1 VVWSN
6 TSSTN
11 IKKLQVIQ
19 NKAARVALSCGFRSN
34 VDKMH
39 EILLWFKVKN
49 RLVYSLMVFL
59 YNVITHKTPLTL
71 YTKLS
76 FSIDTHHYPT
86 RHAVGGSFILPKV
99 KTKSIQRSVGYRAMC
114 EWNSL
119 PNTIKQQNTLY
130 GFKISLK
137 KYITFKEI

>member
-1 VVWSN
+1 MGNTLSVIKRCAKHFTPQIVKQVLHALFFSHLDYCSVVWSN
-6 TSSTN
+6 TSSLN

-39 EILLWFKVKN
+39 ESLLWFKVKN

-59 YNVITHKTPLTL
+59 YNVITNKTPFTL

-76 FSIDTHHYPT
+76 LSIDTHHYPT
-86 RHAVGGSFILPKV
+86 RHAVGGSFILPRV
-99 KTKSIQRSVGYRAMC
+99 KI
-114 EWNSL
+114 NS
-119 PNTIKQQNTLY
+119 
-130 GFKISLK
+130 
-137 KYITFKEI
+137 TFS